1 MRRKLEQSKM
11 KLSGNLI
18 RRMIVISKKKKRINL
33 FDERDRLKVSK
44 LKIIYICMKKLL
56 FYLQKTLNYEI
67 KKGDFKV
74 ASRIFKASKL
84 LSSERERE
92 ILNRSVSAIQ
102 KRWISRFISQKQ
114 LLMDVIAL
122 EGKSVDSSRQSETKP
137 HETFFVRTF

>member
-56 FYLQKTLNYEI
+56 FYL
-67 KKGDFKV
+67 
-74 ASRIFKASKL
+74 
-84 LSSERERE
+84 
-92 ILNRSVSAIQ
+92 
-102 KRWISRFISQKQ
+102 
-114 LLMDVIAL
+114 
-122 EGKSVDSSRQSETKP
+122 
-137 HETFFVRTF
+137 